1 MGNPCLNQAGILVSI
16 ARCSKIKFITCS
28 LTISIIRSIRSITL
42 VINRAIT
49 EKKQGSITV
58 AFIRER
64 MHDYDEA
71 FKTEFREECE
81 SKDPKTQEEYQDKA
95 FQDQRR
101 FEFYK
106 EQVTKSHVVPWSH
119 LMLDASQAYIYWTH
133 SPRSK
138 NPATKARFVQ
148 MAEKTEN
155 NFYYEKTKID
165 VAMETEWTRS
175 YLYFLWQ
182 IHRAG
187 AKHIVWYAHIDKQ
200 FVCGPLYQAFEDIA
214 PSKAAGVVEMRSCN
228 TTTHEED
235 EDDED
240 DDRDEARKTAQNQCS
255 QTFEAMAKTTV
266 FKNECEKKGKLPEE
280 TMQPTSFINA
290 VWEEYMKRATDE
302 DSWTRFRKTLL
313 IDEDENECG
322 NPNNKYPK

>member
-1 MGNPCLNQAGILVSI
+1 MGGYARLRLTLKAMHLWRVTCRGRASQTASREKTLTAHCIQALSGGETKVRRQDNPCLNQAGILVSI

-28 LTISIIRSIRSITL
+28 LTISIIRSI
-42 VINRAIT
+42 
-49 EKKQGSITV
+49 GSITV

-119 LMLDASQAYIYWTH
+119 LMLDASQAYILWTD

-148 MAEKTEN
+148 MAEKTEIN
-155 NFYYEKTKID
+155 

-187 AKHIVWYAHIDKQ
+187 AKHIVWYAHINKQ

-214 PSKAAGVVEMRSCN
+214 PSKAAG
-228 TTTHEED
+228 
-235 EDDED
+235 
-240 DDRDEARKTAQNQCS
+240 
-255 QTFEAMAKTTV
+255 
-266 FKNECEKKGKLPEE
+266 
-280 TMQPTSFINA
+280 
-290 VWEEYMKRATDE
+290 
-302 DSWTRFRKTLL
+302 
-313 IDEDENECG
+313 
-322 NPNNKYPK
+322 